1 MGERLRNYSYVAA
14 RLIDSETGVAKDDV
28 RQGVYLA
35 TLQDHTIL
43 VVGEG
48 GEVYHCASD
57 ASEIPDKNLFSDTKQ
72 FVQILR
78 ELNR

>member
-1 MGERLRNYSYVAA
+1 MGEKLRNYSYVTA
-14 RLIDSETGVAKDDV
+14 RLIDPKSGVAIDDV

-35 TLQDHTIL
+35 TLKDRTIL
-43 VVGEG
+43 VAGES

-57 ASEIPDKNLFSDTKQ
+57 ASEIPDKNLFGDTKQ
-72 FVQILR
+72 FVQTLR